1 MIPTRI
7 AGTGLSVILS
17 IMMIGAGSIPAA
29 GQISGS
35 TILGAYR
42 NSIPTA
48 VPFLLIAPDARSSA
62 LGDGGVASSPDVH
75 SQHWNVARYSLTDD
89 RAGFAF
95 TYAPW
100 LTNLLPDIS
109 HFYTSGFYRL
119 GELQALS
126 GSVRYFTTGTIL
138 FAGLAAGLNTLFQPR
153 EYAFDAGYSRRFS
166 DHLSGGIA
174 LRYIYSRLSPP
185 VASSTGDFSQPGTT
199 IAGDL
204 GLYYRKELSLVGK
217 TGEWALGMLI
227 SNMGPTV
234 QYAQGIDSHPLPTNL
249 RLGGRMTLNLGE
261 NSRLSFLT
269 DLNKL
274 MAPTPPVV
282 KADSASG
289 ELIIVRGKPAPE
301 SWIGGT
307 VRSFWDAPGIQQ
319 NDGSY
324 SVSGEELREISWS
337 FGAELMYREWLV
349 IRAGHF
355 REHASKGNRKLFSFG
370 LGTRLGI
377 LAIDVSYLLPT
388 NGQNSPLSNT
398 FRFTLGMEMGDLRDT
413 GQRLL

>member
-138 FAGLAAGLNTLFQPR
+138 FAGLAGGPNTLFQPR
-153 EYAFDAGYSRRFS
+153 EYAFDAGYSRQFS

-174 LRYIYSRLSPP
+174 LRYIYSRLSPS
-185 VASSTGDFSQPGTT
+185 VALSTGDFSHPGTT

-204 GLYYRKELSLVGK
+204 GLYYQKELSLVGK

-274 MAPTPPVV
+274 MAPHQRTELSALQHLPVHSRNGDGRSPRHRSTV
-282 KADSASG
+282 VIILQRFRHPLLQIFDPVGRIGMGGEEFGRTGSASG
-289 ELIIVRGKPAPE
+289 FHPLPEL
-301 SWIGGT
+301 
-307 VRSFWDAPGIQQ
+307 RSGPGI
-319 NDGSY
+319 
-324 SVSGEELREISWS
+324 VSRHSHEIEPQ
-337 FGAELMYREWLV
+337 FIGLTLM
-349 IRAGHF
+349 G
-355 REHASKGNRKLFSFG
+355 
-370 LGTRLGI
+370 
-377 LAIDVSYLLPT
+377 P
-388 NGQNSPLSNT
+388 
-398 FRFTLGMEMGDLRDT
+398 
-413 GQRLL
+413 